1 MTMTSSV
8 SRSNIPQPKGM
19 SLGSIQCFTSCGL
32 AMLSRSGSSTCSQIR
47 WISSP
52 RCTDIHI
59 YNSPYL
65 LGLFVQAEADLA

>member
-32 AMLSRSGSSTCSQIR
+32 AMLSRSGSSTCSR
-47 WISSP
+47 
-52 RCTDIHI
+52 
-59 YNSPYL
+59 
-65 LGLFVQAEADLA
+65 